1 MTAPVLIEMEDVSRP
16 FWESV
21 NYPMSFLL
29 PAEHQDN
36 PPKPTD
42 DKVSWHDKD
51 DYTFNPVS
59 QKDFS

>member
-42 DKVSWHDKD
+42 DKVSWHDEV
-51 DYTFNPVS
+51 DYSFNPVS